1 MVAHFSYELIDGG
14 KRRVSYFG
22 KDSIVVANNRNIR
35 RNGKTNAF
43 YARIIPNAIKSLA
56 AKKLWDN
63 LLFQ

>member
-43 YARIIPNAIKSLA
+43 
-56 AKKLWDN
+56 
-63 LLFQ
+63 